1 MKKTLILLAALFLA
15 IAVPISACAMCEVG
29 FCPSDYSYDA
39 NFNYVLDGVNHQG
52 HAFYDQ
58 YTGVTHVDQTT
69 YDVYTHNTPTT
80 DVITGTFSYLFKTEP
95 YISYDLKMTNLTNT
109 TQPFSLYI
117 AMQLN
122 SLITGPNT
130 VQASITGVN
139 TNDPSFSATQYSY
152 LTTGTPGHA
161 DILNWHDMGV
171 TSTIGPGST
180 SASSGPINGP
190 IGNWQYM
197 QISLTGTIT
206 GGDTLE
212 LLGNAEVQSGI
223 PTVPEPATM
232 LLLGLGLMGLAGMRR
247 FKL

>member
-15 IAVPISACAMCEVG
+15 IAVPISACAMCQVG
-29 FCPSDYSYDA
+29 FCPGDYSYDA

-69 YDVYTHNTPTT
+69 YDVYTTPTT

-95 YISYDLKMTNLTNT
+95 YISYDLTMTNLTDT

-117 AMQLN
+117 AILVN
-122 SLITGPNT
+122 PLIIGPNT
-130 VQASITGVN
+130 VQASITAVD
-139 TNDPSFSATQYSY
+139 TNDPSFSATQNSY

-171 TSTIGPGST
+171 PVAIGSGST
-180 SASSGPINGP
+180 SASVGPINGP

-197 QISLTGTIT
+197 DIYLTGTVT

-212 LLGNAEVQSGI
+212 LLGYAKVQNGV

-232 LLLGLGLMGLAGMRR
+232 LLLGLGLMGLAGVRR
-247 FKL
+247 KLKK